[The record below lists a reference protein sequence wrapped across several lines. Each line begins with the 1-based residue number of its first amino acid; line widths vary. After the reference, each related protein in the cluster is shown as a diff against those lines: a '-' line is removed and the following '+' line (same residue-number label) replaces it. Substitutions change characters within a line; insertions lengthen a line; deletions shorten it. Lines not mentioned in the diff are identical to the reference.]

1 MSNPNDTPGDGREV
15 MKGSC
20 HCGGVAFEVR
30 STNRDVTFCHCVDCR
45 KTTGHFHAA
54 LGIKEKNFA
63 LTNEETLKWYAS
75 SEKVKRGFCERCGGN
90 LFWQR
95 EGTETEHISVQAGMF
110 DMPSGLKGGRHIF
123 VAEKGDYY
131 DISDDLPKVD
141 TW

>member
-1 MSNPNDTPGDGREV
+1 MSNPDTRQ
-15 MKGSC
+15 GSC

-30 STNRDVTFCHCVDCR
+30 SDVPDVTFCHCVDCR

-54 LGIKEKNFA
+54 IGIKEKNFK
-63 LTNEETLKWYAS
+63 LTKDETLKWYPS

-95 EGTETEHISVQAGMF
+95 EGTETEFISVQAGMF
-110 DMPSGLKGGRHIF
+110 DQPTGLTGGRHIF

-131 DISDDLPKVD
+131 DIADDLPKVD